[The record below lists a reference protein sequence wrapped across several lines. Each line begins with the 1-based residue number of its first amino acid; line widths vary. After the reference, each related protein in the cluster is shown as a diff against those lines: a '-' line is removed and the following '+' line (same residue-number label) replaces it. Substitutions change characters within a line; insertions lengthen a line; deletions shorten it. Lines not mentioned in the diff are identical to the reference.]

1 MNDVDRFAD
10 SLLGQRT
17 PEPFRPDDEQVAQ
30 MRAAIELQAARLG
43 AADALPDEDF
53 VARLGRELAAGRTP
67 PSATPPSATPPS
79 ATPLGRRRVVR
90 TAGIAAASLAAGVGI
105 DRLVRGPATTT
116 PQQQEPGGE
125 WRTVAASKDV
135 PDGGLREFELDTVT
149 GFVQRT
155 PEGLQAVSST
165 CTHLGCRLRLADPE
179 RQLVCPC
186 HGATFAL
193 TGEVVRYDL
202 PVEIPPLPVYEARD
216 QDGDVQIYTPF
227 KRA

>member
-17 PEPFRPDDEQVAQ
+17 PEPFRPDDDQVAE

-43 AADALPDEDF
+43 AADAYPPAGF
-53 VARLGRELAAGRTP
+53 VDRLGRELAAGH
-67 PSATPPSATPPS
+67 TPPS
-79 ATPLGRRRVVR
+79 ATPLRRRRVVR

-105 DRLVRGPATTT
+105 DRLVRAPATA
-116 PQQQEPGGE
+116 PQQEEPGE

-135 PDGGLREFELDTVT
+135 PEGGLREFELDTVT

-155 PEGLQAVSST
+155 PDGLQAVSST
-165 CTHLGCRLRLADPE
+165 CTHLGCRLQLANPE

-193 TGEVVRYDL
+193 TGEILRYNL
-202 PVEIPPLPVYEARD
+202 PVEIPPLPVFEARE
-216 QDGDVQIYTPF
+216 QEGDIQIYTPF
-227 KRA
+227 KQA

>member
-17 PEPFRPDDEQVAQ
+17 PEPFRPDDDQVAE

-43 AADALPDEDF
+43 AADAYPPAEF
-53 VARLGRELAAGRTP
+53 VDRLGRELAAAHT
-67 PSATPPSATPPS
+67 
-79 ATPLGRRRVVR
+79 TPLDRRRTRRGVVR

-105 DRLVRGPATTT
+105 DRLVRGPATP
-116 PQQQEPGGE
+116 PQPEEPGE

-135 PDGGLREFELDTVT
+135 PADGLREFELDTVT

-155 PEGLQAVSST
+155 PDGLQAVSST

-186 HGATFAL
+186 HGAIFAL
-193 TGEVVRYDL
+193 TGEIIRYNL
-202 PVEIPPLPVYEARD
+202 PVDIPPLPVFEVRE
-216 QDGDVQIYTPF
+216 QEGDIQIYTPF

>member
-30 MRAAIELQAARLG
+30 MRAAIELQAVRLG
-43 AADALPDEDF
+43 AADAHPPAGFL
-53 VARLGRELAAGRTP
+53 ARLERELAAELTTP
-67 PSATPPSATPPS
+67 
-79 ATPLGRRRVVR
+79 ATPLDRRATRRRVVR

-105 DRLVRGPATTT
+105 DRLVRGPAAA
-116 PQQQEPGGE
+116 PPEQEPGE

-135 PDGGLREFELDTVT
+135 PEGGLREFELDTVT

-155 PEGLQAVSST
+155 PDGLQAVSST
-165 CTHLGCRLRLADPE
+165 CTHLGCRLRLANPE
-179 RQLVCPC
+179 RRLVCPC

-193 TGEVVRYDL
+193 TGEIVRYDL
-202 PVEIPPLPVYEARD
+202 PVEIPPLPVFEARD
-216 QDGDVQIYTPF
+216 QDGDIQIYTPF
-227 KRA
+227 KRD

>member
-17 PEPFRPDDEQVAQ
+17 PEPFRPDDDQVAE

-43 AADALPDEDF
+43 AADAYPPAGF
-53 VARLGRELAAGRTP
+53 VERLGRELAAGRTP
-67 PSATPPSATPPS
+67 FD
-79 ATPLGRRRVVR
+79 RRPTRRHVVR
-90 TAGIAAASLAAGVGI
+90 TAGIAAASLAAGVGV
-105 DRLVRGPATTT
+105 DRLVRGPATP
-116 PQQQEPGGE
+116 PQPEEAGE
-125 WRTVAASKDV
+125 WRTVAASRDV
-135 PDGGLREFELDTVT
+135 PADGLREFELDTVT

-155 PEGLQAVSST
+155 PDGLRAVSST
-165 CTHLGCRLRLADPE
+165 CTHLGCRLRLANPE

-193 TGEVVRYDL
+193 SGEIVRYDL
-202 PVEIPPLPVYEARD
+202 PVEIPPLPVFEARE
-216 QDGDVQIYTPF
+216 QDGDIQIYTPF

>member
-17 PEPFRPDDEQVAQ
+17 PEPFRPDDDQVAE

-43 AADALPDEDF
+43 AADADPPPAF
-53 VARLGRELAAGRTP
+53 VDRLGRELAAAHARPGLR
-67 PSATPPSATPPS
+67 
-79 ATPLGRRRVVR
+79 RRRVVQ
-90 TAGIAAASLAAGVGI
+90 TTGIAAASLAAGIGI
-105 DRLVRGPATTT
+105 DRLVRGPATAP
-116 PQQQEPGGE
+116 PQEDQGE

-135 PDGGLREFELDTVT
+135 PEGGLREFELDTVT

-155 PEGLQAVSST
+155 PDGLRAVSST
-165 CTHLGCRLRLADPE
+165 CTHLGCRLRLANPE

-193 TGEVVRYDL
+193 TGEIVHYDL
-202 PVEIPPLPVYEARD
+202 PVEIPPLPVFEARE
-216 QDGDVQIYTPF
+216 QDGDIQIYTPF

>member
-10 SLLGQRT
+10 SLLGHRT

-43 AADALPDEDF
+43 AAQAQPAADF
-53 VARLGRELAAGRTP
+53 VARLGRELAAELTP
-67 PSATPPSATPPS
+67 PDRLRT
-79 ATPLGRRRVVR
+79 RRRVVR
-90 TAGIAAASLAAGVGI
+90 TAGVAAASLAAGVGI
-105 DRLVRGPATTT
+105 DRLVRGPA
-116 PQQQEPGGE
+116 PAPPEQEPGE

-155 PEGLQAVSST
+155 PDGLRAVSST
-165 CTHLGCRLRLADPE
+165 CTHLGCRLRLANPE

-186 HGATFAL
+186 HGATFAVN
-193 TGEVVRYDL
+193 GEVVHYDL
-202 PVEIPPLPVYEARD
+202 PVEIPPLPVFEARE
-216 QDGDVQIYTPF
+216 QDGDIQIYTSF

>member
-17 PEPFRPDDEQVAQ
+17 PEPFRPDDDQVAQ
-30 MRAAIELQAARLG
+30 MRAAIELQAARIG
-43 AADALPDEDF
+43 AATAQPPAAF
-53 VARLGRELAAGRTP
+53 VTRLGQELAAELTP
-67 PSATPPSATPPS
+67 D
-79 ATPLGRRRVVR
+79 RRPTRRHVVR

-105 DRLVRGPATTT
+105 DRLVRGPAAPPTD
-116 PQQQEPGGE
+116 EPGE

-135 PDGGLREFELDTVT
+135 PEGGLREFELDTVT

-155 PEGLQAVSST
+155 PDGLRAVSST
-165 CTHLGCRLRLADPE
+165 CTHLGCRLRLANPE

-193 TGEVVRYDL
+193 TGEILHYDL
-202 PVEIPPLPVYEARD
+202 PVEIPPLPVYEARE
-216 QDGDVQIYTPF
+216 QEGDIQIYTPF

>member
-30 MRAAIELQAARLG
+30 MRAAIELQAARLH

-53 VARLGRELAAGRTP
+53 VARLGRELAAERTP
-67 PSATPPSATPPS
+67 SS
-79 ATPLGRRRVVR
+79 ATPLRRRRVVR

-105 DRLVRGPATTT
+105 DRLVRAPAT
-116 PQQQEPGGE
+116 PRKQDPGE

-135 PDGGLREFELDTVT
+135 PEGGLREFELDTVT

-155 PEGLQAVSST
+155 PEGLRAVSST
-165 CTHLGCRLRLADPE
+165 CTHLGCRLRLANPE

-193 TGEVVRYDL
+193 TGEIVRYDL
-202 PVEIPPLPVYEARD
+202 PVEIPPLPVFEARE
-216 QDGDVQIYTPF
+216 QDGDIQIYTPF

>member
-30 MRAAIELQAARLG
+30 MRAAIELQAARLH
-43 AADALPDEDF
+43 AAEALPDEDF
-53 VARLGRELAAGRTP
+53 VARLGRELAAGQ
-67 PSATPPSATPPS
+67 TPPS
-79 ATPLGRRRVVR
+79 ATPLRRRRVVR

-105 DRLVRGPATTT
+105 DRLVRAPAT
-116 PQQQEPGGE
+116 PQQQQEPGE

-135 PDGGLREFELDTVT
+135 PEGGLREFELDTVT

-155 PEGLQAVSST
+155 PEGLRAVSST
-165 CTHLGCRLRLADPE
+165 CTHLGCRLRLANPE

-193 TGEVVRYDL
+193 TGEIVRYDL
-202 PVEIPPLPVYEARD
+202 PVEIPPLPVFEARE
-216 QDGDVQIYTPF
+216 QDGDIQIYTPF

>member
-30 MRAAIELQAARLG
+30 MRAAIELQAARLR

-53 VARLGRELAAGRTP
+53 VARLGRELAAEH
-67 PSATPPSATPPS
+67 TPPS

-105 DRLVRGPATTT
+105 DRLVRGPATQ
-116 PQQQEPGGE
+116 QQQEPGE
-125 WRTVAASKDV
+125 WRTVAASEDV
-135 PDGGLREFELDTVT
+135 PEGGLREFELDTVT

-155 PEGLQAVSST
+155 PEGLRAVSST
-165 CTHLGCRLRLADPE
+165 CTHLGCRLRLANPE

-193 TGEVVRYDL
+193 TGEIVRYDL
-202 PVEIPPLPVYEARD
+202 PVEIPPLPVFEARE
-216 QDGDVQIYTPF
+216 QGGDIQIYTPF